1 VEVRKRFDLSSYVPP
16 WQMEARLSRRIG
28 ASAMTYDPKLVKL
41 PGGVAER
48 LLEETPNYRR

>member
-1 VEVRKRFDLSSYVPP
+1 
-16 WQMEARLSRRIG
+16 MEARLSRRIG